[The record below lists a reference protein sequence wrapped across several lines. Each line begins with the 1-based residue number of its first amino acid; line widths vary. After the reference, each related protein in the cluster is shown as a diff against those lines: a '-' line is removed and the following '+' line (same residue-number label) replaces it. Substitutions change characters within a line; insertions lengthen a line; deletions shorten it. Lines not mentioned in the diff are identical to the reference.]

1 MSTKIAIN
9 GFGRIGRLTFR
20 NLIESDKVE
29 IVAINDLTAVDMLA
43 HLLKYDSAHGRF
55 NGTLEHTENSLIV
68 NGKEITVYAQRDP
81 ETLPWAELNIDVVI
95 ESTGFFRDAEG
106 MGKHIKAGA
115 KKVALSAPASG
126 DIKTIV
132 LGVNDGE
139 LTADDTMVS
148 NASCTTNCLSPM
160 AKVLDEKFGIENG
173 FMCTIHAYTSD
184 QRIQDAPHSD
194 KRRARAA
201 AVNMI
206 PTSTGAAK
214 AVALVLPQLKGKLDG
229 YAMRVPT
236 ITGSATDLTVTLSK
250 EVTAEEVNAAMRG
263 VNDGELTADDTMV
276 SNASCTTNCLS
287 PMAKVLDEKFGIEN
301 GFMCTIHAYT
311 SDQRIQDAPHSDK
324 RRARAAAVNMIP
336 TSTGAA
342 KAVALVLPQ
351 LKGKL
356 DGYAMRVPTIT
367 GSATDLTVTLSKEV
381 TAEEVN
387 AAMREAAKGPLK
399 GILMY
404 TEDPIVSSDI
414 VGDKHS
420 CIFDAGITSVK
431 GNLVKVLGWYDNE
444 AGYSARLANLVERL
458 A

>member
-1 MSTKIAIN
+1 MSKIAIN

-20 NLIESDKVE
+20 NLIESDNVE
-29 IVAINDLTAVDMLA
+29 IVAINDLTATDMLA

-55 NGTLEHTENSLIV
+55 NGTVSHTESSLIV

-81 ETLPWAELNIDVVI
+81 ETLPWGELGVDVVI

-132 LGVNDGE
+132 LGVNDDE
-139 LTADDTMVS
+139 LTAEDTMVS

-160 AKVLDEKFGIENG
+160 AKVLDEKFGIESG

-214 AVALVLPQLKGKLDG
+214 AVALVLPQLNGKLDG

-236 ITGSATDLTVTLSK
+236 ITGSATDLTVQLKT
-250 EVTAEEVNAAMRG
+250 EATAEEINAAM
-263 VNDGELTADDTMV
+263 
-276 SNASCTTNCLS
+276 
-287 PMAKVLDEKFGIEN
+287 K
-301 GFMCTIHAYT
+301 
-311 SDQRIQDAPHSDK
+311 
-324 RRARAAAVNMIP
+324 
-336 TSTGAA
+336 
-342 KAVALVLPQ
+342 
-351 LKGKL
+351 
-356 DGYAMRVPTIT
+356 
-367 GSATDLTVTLSKEV
+367 
-381 TAEEVN
+381 
-387 AAMREAAKGPLK
+387 EAAEGPLK
-399 GILMY
+399 NILCY

-420 CIFDAGITSVK
+420 CVFDAGVTSAK
-431 GNLVKVLGWYDNE
+431 GKLVKVLGWYDNE

>member
-1 MSTKIAIN
+1 MSKIAIN

-20 NLIESDKVE
+20 NLIENDNLE
-29 IVAINDLTAVDMLA
+29 IVAINDLTATDMLA

-55 NGTLEHTENSLIV
+55 NGTVSHTESSLII

-81 ETLPWAELNIDVVI
+81 ETLPWGELGIDIVI

-106 MGKHIKAGA
+106 MSKHLKAGA

-132 LGVNDGE
+132 LGVNDTE
-139 LTADDTMVS
+139 LTAEDTMVS

-160 AKVLDEKFGIENG
+160 AKVLDEKFGIESG

-201 AVNMI
+201 AMNMI

-214 AVALVLPQLKGKLDG
+214 AVALVLPQLTGKLDG

-236 ITGSATDLTVTLSK
+236 ITGSATDLTVQLKTEATS
-250 EVTAEEVNAAMRG
+250 EEINAAM
-263 VNDGELTADDTMV
+263 
-276 SNASCTTNCLS
+276 
-287 PMAKVLDEKFGIEN
+287 K
-301 GFMCTIHAYT
+301 
-311 SDQRIQDAPHSDK
+311 
-324 RRARAAAVNMIP
+324 
-336 TSTGAA
+336 
-342 KAVALVLPQ
+342 
-351 LKGKL
+351 
-356 DGYAMRVPTIT
+356 
-367 GSATDLTVTLSKEV
+367 
-381 TAEEVN
+381 
-387 AAMREAAKGPLK
+387 EAAEGPLK
-399 GILMY
+399 NILSY

-420 CIFDAGITSVK
+420 CIFDAGVTSAK
-431 GNLVKVLGWYDNE
+431 GKLVKVLGWYDNE

-458 A
+458 T

>member
-55 NGTLEHTENSLIV
+55 NGTVEHTKNSLIV

-160 AKVLDEKFGIENG
+160 AKILDEKFGIE
-173 FMCTIHAYTSD
+173 S
-184 QRIQDAPHSD
+184 
-194 KRRARAA
+194 
-201 AVNMI
+201 
-206 PTSTGAAK
+206 
-214 AVALVLPQLKGKLDG
+214 
-229 YAMRVPT
+229 
-236 ITGSATDLTVTLSK
+236 
-250 EVTAEEVNAAMRG
+250 
-263 VNDGELTADDTMV
+263 
-276 SNASCTTNCLS
+276 
-287 PMAKVLDEKFGIEN
+287 